1 MQSKVPLISL
11 CLVAGLT
18 GLYLQLF
25 GLNLPVK
32 PGEAP
37 APEIENFLWPDETP
51 LGNFELVN
59 QDHGTFDRADLLDKW
74 SFLFFGYTHCPDIC
88 PVTMH
93 TLRQVSGQLR
103 SSGKT
108 DPDQFN
114 FVFVSVD
121 GERDTPD
128 HLKRYIEFFDPGFI
142 GITGNREQVD
152 SLASQLS
159 VPYHIEEHPA
169 GAREYL
175 VHHSGAIFLI
185 SPQGRLATLFQTPHD
200 VDRITERFFA
210 IETFTGQQS

>member
-1 MQSKVPLISL
+1 MQSKGPLILL
-11 CLVAGLT
+11 CFIALLT

-25 GLNLPVK
+25 GFNLPIK
-32 PGEAP
+32 SERTPSP
-37 APEIENFLWPDETP
+37 DIENFLWPDERP
-51 LGNFELVN
+51 LEHFELVN
-59 QDHGTFDRADLLDKW
+59 QDNERFNQTDLLGKW

-88 PVTMH
+88 PITMH

-128 HLKRYIEFFDPGFI
+128 HLKRYVGFFDPDFV

-159 VPYHIEEHPA
+159 VPYSIEEHPA

-175 VHHSGAIFLI
+175 VNHSGAIFLV
-185 SPQGRLATLFQTPHD
+185 SPQGRLATLFQAPHD
-200 VDRITERFFA
+200 PGRITERFFA
-210 IETFTGQQS
+210 IEAFTGQQS